1 MAKARRNYVFAE
13 AVNPQDGKLWHLLLS
28 HQKMDDTAK
37 RGMLHAKELAHTV
50 PTILRAPRAIFKGIR
65 DENDE
70 GLCYVG
76 VPSCSFRGAEGHR
89 APPWEKEVFLVF
101 VNPEGIIYNW
111 RWEKRALDNPFLPVD
126 YRTRFRERAL

>member
-1 MAKARRNYVFAE
+1 MAKARRNYVLVE
-13 AVNPQDGKLWHLLLS
+13 AINPQDGKPWDLLLS
-28 HQKMDDTAK
+28 HQKMDYTAK
-37 RGMLHAKELAHTV
+37 RGILHAKELAHIVTE
-50 PTILRAPRAIFKGIR
+50 ILKAPRAIFRGMR

-70 GLCYVG
+70 GLCYTG
-76 VPSCSFRGAEGHR
+76 VPSCSFRGPKGEW

-126 YRTRFRERAL
+126 YKTRFRERAL